1 MLSRSFSKKKKE
13 KRNRT
18 KNDAKKILE
27 SKFLPHPR
35 SNSSF
40 RLVISCSRVLSRGL
54 SRIYSTFF
62 FLQRTKH
69 GRKRKRRRGEES
81 IGRWRIPIS
90 GVNGPRTP
98 VGTRER
104 ASRAFTV
111 PRRIFRPD
119 YL

>member
-1 MLSRSFSKKKKE
+1 MLSRSFSRKKK

-62 FLQRTKH
+62 FLQRVDETRKKEEKEEG
-69 GRKRKRRRGEES
+69 GRVDRPMENTDFRR
-81 IGRWRIPIS
+81 
-90 GVNGPRTP
+90 
-98 VGTRER
+98 
-104 ASRAFTV
+104 
-111 PRRIFRPD
+111 
-119 YL
+119 